1 MASSTC
7 HVVGG
12 TKRVR
17 VERIVRAQ
25 SSNSCHLFPSPGAPP
40 CKNGFPPL
48 RPSSG
53 PNFLANFWDAVR
65 SLAVGSLGEI
75 RLCLLPLWVDRYSTR
90 LADVDRTSTR
100 LNSSH

>member
-40 CKNGFPPL
+40 CNNGFPPL

-53 PNFLANFWDAVR
+53 QYFMANFWDAVR
-65 SLAVGSLGEI
+65 SLAVGSPGEL
-75 RLCLLPLWVDRYSTR
+75 RLCLLHLWVARYSPR
-90 LADVDRTSTR
+90 LADVVFVDSRR
-100 LNSSH
+100 